1 MQDRLTTKRSG
12 GQGRTGVFIIQRCG
26 RLARRVEGCNW
37 TPDRHLLTRKITA
50 LSFLCHLQLPLSS
63 LHNIL
68 IFWLHF
74 CCIKLPKGVFLLQNS
89 NELPKYPISRGM
101 CTSQLRTQNYD
112 SKKFTKI
119 RKGYLSSNR
128 NSLRERNLYGF
139 PLSLRRI
146 KHDKPSCLSMFL
158 STTEHQTNTLVEVD
172 LHLDIPHIFPRY
184 IHRHWYNKIA
194 PSWPFGTFPKNHLI

>member
-1 MQDRLTTKRSG
+1 MKWMGLQLIKRKMQDRLTTKRSG

-74 CCIKLPKGVFLLQNS
+74 CCIKLPKGVFVAKFKWIPQIPYQSWNVYKSSMNTKLWQQKS
-89 NELPKYPISRGM
+89 HKYRTRVR
-101 CTSQLRTQNYD
+101 TSAPTGIL
-112 SKKFTKI
+112 SG
-119 RKGYLSSNR
+119 KGIYMD
-128 NSLRERNLYGF
+128 F
-139 PLSLRRI
+139 PCHSG
-146 KHDKPSCLSMFL
+146 
-158 STTEHQTNTLVEVD
+158 E
-172 LHLDIPHIFPRY
+172 
-184 IHRHWYNKIA
+184 
-194 PSWPFGTFPKNHLI
+194 

>member
-12 GQGRTGVFIIQRCG
+12 GQGRTGVFIIQRCR
-26 RLARRVEGCNW
+26 RLARGVEGCNW

-50 LSFLCHLQLPLSS
+50 LSFLCHLLPPLSS
-63 LHNIL
+63 LHHIL
-68 IFWLHF
+68 DIFWLHF
-74 CCIKLPKGVFLLQNS
+74 CCTKLPKGVFLLQNS
-89 NELPKYPISRGM
+89 NKFPEHSISRGM
-101 CTSQLRTQNYD
+101 CTSHLWTQNYD
-112 SKKFTKI
+112 NKKLINI
-119 RKGYLSSNR
+119 RKGNLSSNR

-172 LHLDIPHIFPRY
+172 LDLDIPHIFPRY
-184 IHRHWYNKIA
+184 IHRHWYDKIVL
-194 PSWPFGTFPKNHLI
+194 SWPSFVFPSIR